1 MNDKLNILQY
11 IETSGPGGAETVLV
25 NIARHLDRSRFNPYV
40 VLHKSRWVH
49 QQLEEI
55 GVPTRIIPCNR
66 SWDIAFLYRF
76 MKTCQELKIDVIHAH
91 LFGAGLYASLAAAML
106 RIPVIVTFHNELFLP
121 GRRERF
127 LRLKNFLIRH
137 LASRLILVADFMKDD
152 YVSKGKYR
160 ADRLQTIYNGIEFAS
175 SETPSDLAV
184 LRKEL
189 GLSESDL
196 VVGHV
201 ANFRP
206 PKGHRYLVEAAAKV
220 CAEIPNAKFLLIGEF
235 GDGSIKSEVEMLA
248 GQFRI
253 QDKLLMLGFRSD
265 VGRLLNLI
273 DVFVLS
279 SISEGH
285 PLSVVEAMAAGKPV
299 VATSVGGL
307 PEIVNQD
314 DTGYLV
320 EPGDSSALAE
330 KLCLL
335 LKDGDLRERMGQEG
349 RELARRR
356 FSLATMMTSYEELY
370 LEVSR

>member
-1 MNDKLNILQY
+1 MNDKMNILQY

-25 NIARHLDRSRFNPYV
+25 NIARHMDRSRFNPYV

-49 QQLEEI
+49 QQLEAI
-55 GVPTRIIPCNR
+55 GVPTRIIPCGR
-66 SWDIAFLYRF
+66 SWDIGFLYRF
-76 MKTCQELKIDVIHAH
+76 VKTCRELKINVIHAH
-91 LFGAGLYASLAAAML
+91 LFGAGLYASLAGVIL
-106 RIPVIVTFHNELFLP
+106 RVPVIVTFHNELLLP

-152 YVSKGKYR
+152 YVSRGKYP
-160 ADRLQTIYNGIEFAS
+160 AGRLQTIYNGIECTS
-175 SETPSDLAV
+175 NETPSDVAV

-206 PKGHRYLVEAAAKV
+206 PKGHRYLAEAAAKV
-220 CAEIPNAKFLLIGEF
+220 CAEIPNAKFLLVGEF

-248 GQFRI
+248 GQFGI

-299 VATSVGGL
+299 VATNVGGL
-307 PEIVNQD
+307 PEIVDQGE
-314 DTGYLV
+314 TGYLV
-320 EPGDSSALAE
+320 EPGDSSTLAE

-335 LKDGDLRERMGQEG
+335 LRNSDLRERMGHRS

-356 FSLATMMTSYEELY
+356 FSLETMMTGYEKLY
-370 LEVSR
+370 QEASR